1 MGICDQSMSLKNDSR
16 DTEHCILA
24 FYACDVYVFP
34 DFKII
39 CLAVIT
45 FCGKIL
51 QFLAVIS
58 YVSAARTNSHLNLYT
73 FLLNAITVLDF
84 N

>member
-1 MGICDQSMSLKNDSR
+1 MIAETQNTVSL
-16 DTEHCILA
+16 HFML
-24 FYACDVYVFP
+24 VMYVFP